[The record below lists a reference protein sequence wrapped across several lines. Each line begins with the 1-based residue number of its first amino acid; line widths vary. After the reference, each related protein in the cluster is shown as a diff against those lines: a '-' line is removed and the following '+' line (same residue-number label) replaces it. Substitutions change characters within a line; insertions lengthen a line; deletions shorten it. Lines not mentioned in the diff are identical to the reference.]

1 MLDFVAPRE
10 REEGREMMAMFST
23 VDLESIEREVEDSK
37 QAVLR
42 LLSNEE
48 RAQERFEEI
57 AAISDQAERLEEAA
71 KLIVECE
78 ALMDYSKQMEGE
90 MKRAKD
96 RMAEMAEKVKSGI
109 HDEVEAAGGEFTT
122 KNWKMKIRQNPAKVI
137 VDDLAV
143 VPKKYRKE
151 PDPVPPPEEWPV
163 DKNLVKT
170 ALTKERVQGING
182 VHLEQSSRVEVKP
195 R

>member
-1 MLDFVAPRE
+1 
-10 REEGREMMAMFST
+10 MMAMFST
-23 VDLESIEREVEDSK
+23 VDLESVEREVEDSK

-48 RAQERFEEI
+48 RAEDRFEEI
-57 AAISDQAERLEEAA
+57 AGISDQAERLEEAA

-78 ALMDYSKQMEGE
+78 ALVSYAKQMEAE
-90 MKRAKD
+90 MKRAKN
-96 RMAEMAEKVKSGI
+96 RMTEMADKVKAGI
-109 HDEVEAAGGEFTT
+109 HDEVEDAGGEFTT

-137 VDDLAV
+137 VDDLSV
-143 VPKKYRKE
+143 VAKKYRKE
-151 PDPVPPPEEWPV
+151 PDPIPPVEEWPV

-170 ALTKERVQGING
+170 ALTKERVQSIDG
-182 VHLEQSSRVEVKP
+182 VHLEQGSRVEVKP